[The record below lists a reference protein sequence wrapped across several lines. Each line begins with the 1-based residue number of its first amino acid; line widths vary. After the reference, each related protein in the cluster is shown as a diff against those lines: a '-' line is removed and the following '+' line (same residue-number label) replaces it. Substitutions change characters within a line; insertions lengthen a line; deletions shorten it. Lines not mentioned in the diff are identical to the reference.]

1 MMKDVLINI
10 KGTQGIENDTDTIE
24 LTTVGRFGHS
34 ESGYMMSYDEGELLG
49 VKGVKTVLRVKN
61 DGTVVLRRYG
71 KLKSRLT
78 VQKGIRNTCFYS
90 TPQGDIIIGIFG
102 ESVNNELSEGG
113 GSFSMSYTIDSNLK
127 LISRNVVEISV
138 KEVEN
143 NVNTCC

>member
-10 KGTQGIENDTDTIE
+10 KSTQGIENDTDTIE
-24 LTTVGRFGHS
+24 FTTLGRFGYS

-61 DGTVVLRRYG
+61 DDSVVLRRYG
-71 KLKSRLT
+71 ELKSRLT

-90 TPQGDIIIGIFG
+90 TPQGDIIMGIFG
-102 ESVNNELSEGG
+102 ESVNNKLSESG

-127 LISRNVVEISV
+127 LISRNLVEISV

>member
-24 LTTVGRFGHS
+24 LTTVGRFGYS
-34 ESGYMMSYDEGELLG
+34 ESGYMMAYDEGELLG

-102 ESVNNELSEGG
+102 ESVNNELSESG
-113 GSFSMSYTIDSNLK
+113 GSFSMSYTIDSNLR